1 MGLFDIDGK
10 LMKIL
15 GRIVEMMELGVLFL
29 ITSIPIITIGAS
41 LSACYTLT
49 FQMAKNEE
57 GYVLKPYLKAFK
69 ANFKKA
75 TVLWLIMLFIGVILL
90 GNFWAMS
97 QVELAQEGIIKG
109 LMWFLLFV
117 FIWSGNYLFALQ
129 SQFENTVKATLKN
142 ALFLS
147 FLHMIPSLLAFL
159 TVCVPIY
166 LLYNALQWYP
176 FVVWLSVPVVCY
188 VQSLIF
194 VPVFRKYQNN
204 DEKKEDNLVE

>member
-117 FIWSGNYLFALQ
+117 FI
-129 SQFENTVKATLKN
+129 
-142 ALFLS
+142 
-147 FLHMIPSLLAFL
+147 
-159 TVCVPIY
+159 
-166 LLYNALQWYP
+166 
-176 FVVWLSVPVVCY
+176 
-188 VQSLIF
+188 
-194 VPVFRKYQNN
+194 
-204 DEKKEDNLVE
+204 